1 MDGGIIVLVI
11 IGIVLNMIIKSMRT
25 KRQPAPPHPAQRPD
39 GQERAA
45 GAPSPQAPTM
55 VQPKSAPRA
64 AAAKLPQAAKPA
76 KNTQSAQPRAQRPQE
91 TAAPA
96 AAATSP
102 TRAAASNSY
111 AEWFKGDAFLRGV
124 IMSEIL
130 NPPLSR
136 RR

>member
-25 KRQPAPPHPAQRPD
+25 KRQPAPPQPAQRP
-39 GQERAA
+39 A

-76 KNTQSAQPRAQRPQE
+76 KKTQSAQPRGQRPQE